1 MRSGR
6 CQPQGSHRYFIIRFV
21 LWKALASIVFFY
33 FMVTSLVNVGLAA
46 RDLGLAA
53 EGRGPT
59 EQAQYAS
66 FLRRFI
72 ALNAFAALFMGAAGV
87 VVWFNWRLGLA
98 AALIPVLV
106 FFVSAS
112 LAPLLS
118 KRR

>member
-1 MRSGR
+1 M
-6 CQPQGSHRYFIIRFV
+6 

-46 RDLGLAA
+46 RDLGLPT

-98 AALIPVLV
+98 VALIPVLV